1 MSKIIFRSNKFLLS
15 SVIFILLFASPLAQS
30 ASSGIGDDADDG
42 CLCHGSKSQST
53 TVVIEGLPQ
62 QWAANQSYDM
72 AITINSTI
80 EKSQDSDARLGGF
93 RLIINDGIVVF
104 EENNNSQIIDN
115 GYTHTAQGNEYRQWN
130 FTWTAPTSNDTVVT
144 FVAHGNAVNSDQQT
158 TGDAWNYVSY
168 SVAGEGFTGVI
179 KEPPNYSNEI
189 DNGEIALLIFSV
201 ITLVGLF
208 YYSTK

>member
-1 MSKIIFRSNKFLLS
+1 MLS
-15 SVIFILLFASPLAQS
+15 SVIFILLFTSPLAQS
-30 ASSGIGDDADDG
+30 ASSGIGDDADNG

-62 QWAANQSYDM
+62 QWVANQSYEM

-80 EKSQDSDARLGGF
+80 EKSQDSDAQLGGF
-93 RLIINDGIVVF
+93 RLMIDDGIVVF
-104 EENNNSQIIDN
+104 EENNNSQIIDE
-115 GYTHTAQGNEYRQWN
+115 GYTHTSQGNEYRQWN
-130 FTWTAPTSNDTVVT
+130 FTWTAPTYNDTVVT

-158 TGDAWNYVSY
+158 TGDAWNYFSS

-179 KEPPNYSNEI
+179 KEPPNYSNDI
-189 DNGEIALLIFSV
+189 SNSEIALLIFTA
-201 ITLVGLF
+201 ITLVGIF

>member
-1 MSKIIFRSNKFLLS
+1 MFRSNKLLLS
-15 SVIFILLFASPLAQS
+15 SIIFILLFTSPLAQS
-30 ASSGIGDDADDG
+30 ASSGIGDDADNG

-62 QWAANQSYDM
+62 QWVANQSYEM

-80 EKSQDSDARLGGF
+80 EKSQDSDAQLGGF
-93 RLIINDGIVVF
+93 RLMIDDGIVVF
-104 EENNNSQIIDN
+104 EENNNSQIIDE
-115 GYTHTAQGNEYRQWN
+115 GYTHTSQGNEYRQWN
-130 FTWTAPTSNDTVVT
+130 FTWTAPTYNDTVVT

-158 TGDAWNYVSY
+158 TGDAWNYFSS

-179 KEPPNYSNEI
+179 KEPPNYSNDI
-189 DNGEIALLIFSV
+189 SNSEIALLIFTA
-201 ITLVGLF
+201 ITLVGIF

>member
-1 MSKIIFRSNKFLLS
+1 M
-15 SVIFILLFASPLAQS
+15 V
-30 ASSGIGDDADDG
+30 
-42 CLCHGSKSQST
+42 
-53 TVVIEGLPQ
+53 
-62 QWAANQSYDM
+62 
-72 AITINSTI
+72 
-80 EKSQDSDARLGGF
+80 F

-104 EENNNSQIIDN
+104 EENNYSQIIDD

-158 TGDAWNYVSY
+158 TGDAWNYHSS

-179 KEPPNYSNEI
+179 EEPPNYSGDIGNS
-189 DNGEIALLIFSV
+189 EIALLIFAAISL
-201 ITLVGLF
+201 IGLF